1 MFHCCLFPI
10 TEKKDMAIFSS
21 ALDLSLLLYLF
32 RIPGGLNT
40 KDFQNLSRASRTLPK
55 ALLNFSCQNHLLLQ
69 AGRKERQ
76 RGSLHQGGSGQHSET
91 SAQIPWHVLG
101 QCYGKCQGK
110 YSGDPTLRHF
120 SLQVFIKF

>member
-32 RIPGGLNT
+32 RIPGGLST
-40 KDFQNLSRASRTLPK
+40 KDFQNLFGGSRTLPK